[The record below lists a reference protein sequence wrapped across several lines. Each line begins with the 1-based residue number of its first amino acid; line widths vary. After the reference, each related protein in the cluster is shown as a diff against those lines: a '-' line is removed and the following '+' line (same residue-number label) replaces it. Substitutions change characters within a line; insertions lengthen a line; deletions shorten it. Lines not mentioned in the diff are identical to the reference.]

1 MRIKFLLI
9 VIISNTI
16 ESSWLDEVNDLLLYQ
31 DLNFIQ
37 TSINETATDSV
48 VSTGNIRRIS
58 EVLIVDILT
67 PYNEQYIINDSTV
80 RIINKDFDQESEYE
94 ISKLPNNDLISIMR
108 NGFSEGQIKK
118 IDEDSYKIIG
128 PSQLIML
135 KPISNNTFEI
145 MYLDNLNILNT
156 IKFTGENE

>member
-9 VIISNTI
+9 VVISNTI

-58 EVLIVDILT
+58 EVLIVNILT
-67 PYNEQYIINDSTV
+67 PYNEQYIINDTTV

-108 NGFSEGQIKK
+108 NGFSEDQIKK

-135 KPISNNTFEI
+135 KPISNHTFEI

>member
-9 VIISNTI
+9 VVISNTI

-58 EVLIVDILT
+58 EVLIVNILT
-67 PYNEQYIINDSTV
+67 PYNEQYIINDTTV

-94 ISKLPNNDLISIMR
+94 ISKLPNNDFISIMR
-108 NGFSEGQIKK
+108 SGFNEGQIKK

>member
-9 VIISNTI
+9 VVISNTI

-58 EVLIVDILT
+58 EVLIVNILT
-67 PYNEQYIINDSTV
+67 PYNEQYIINDTTV

-135 KPISNNTFEI
+135 KPISNHTFEI

>member
-1 MRIKFLLI
+1 MRINFLIIL
-9 VIISNTI
+9 VISNTI
-16 ESSWLDEVNDLLLYQ
+16 ESSWLDEVNALLLYQ
-31 DLNFIQ
+31 DLDFIQ

-48 VSTGNIRRIS
+48 VSTGNIKRIS
-58 EVLIVDILT
+58 EVLIVNILT

-94 ISKLPNNDLISIMR
+94 ISKLPNNDLIFIMK
-108 NGFSEGQIKK
+108 NGFSKDEIKK
-118 IDEDSYKIIG
+118 IDEDSYKLIG

-135 KPISNNTFEI
+135 KPISKNTFEI

-156 IKFTGENE
+156 IKFTGANE

>member
-9 VIISNTI
+9 VVISNTI

-58 EVLIVDILT
+58 EVLIVNILT
-67 PYNEQYIINDSTV
+67 PYNEQYIINDTTV

-94 ISKLPNNDLISIMR
+94 ISKLPNNDFISIMR
-108 NGFSEGQIKK
+108 SGFNEGQIKK

-156 IKFTGENE
+156 IKFTGANE

>member
-9 VIISNTI
+9 VVISNTI

-58 EVLIVDILT
+58 EVLIVNILT

-135 KPISNNTFEI
+135 KPISNHTFEI

>member
-9 VIISNTI
+9 VVISNTI

-58 EVLIVDILT
+58 EVLIVNILT
-67 PYNEQYIINDSTV
+67 PYNEQYIINDTTV

-94 ISKLPNNDLISIMR
+94 IAKLPNNDLISIMR

-135 KPISNNTFEI
+135 KPISNHTFEI